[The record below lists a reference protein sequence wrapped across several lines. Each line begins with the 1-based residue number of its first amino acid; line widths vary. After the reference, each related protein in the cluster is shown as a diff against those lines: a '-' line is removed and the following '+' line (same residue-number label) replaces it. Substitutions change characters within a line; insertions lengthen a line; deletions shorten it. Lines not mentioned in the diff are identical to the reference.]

1 MQRNMD
7 YNSQPVFSVRDLV
20 QQMLGIFLYLFHQ
33 WKRILIVG
41 IIGSLIGFFYAF
53 FTPVKYVSK
62 ITFVVEESKSGL
74 GGLAGLAGQFGLDLG
89 GSSGGS
95 FFSGDNVILFLR
107 SESLCR
113 ETLLTPYNLDSS
125 VTLADRYAEV
135 TGLKKRWLNNKG
147 VGDISFAKFKNKS
160 LPRLEDSLMQIIIN
174 KEILEKDLIVSKPDK
189 KSSFLYLYS
198 SMRDEKLSYLFSERL
213 LDIATQKYI
222 QSKTKYKVA
231 NLASLQRRADSLSA
245 VLNAKTFVSASSQ
258 QSLVDVN
265 PAFRTATISSE
276 ISTREK
282 SMVATIFAEVVKNLE
297 ISKTILSQETPLIEI
312 VDKSNLPLQK
322 ERKGKIVHLVLG
334 GLLFVFIYSFF
345 LLMKRWIS
353 NN

>member
-1 MQRNMD
+1 MENNQQVSRPTFSIRELIGQLFSSIRFLLQNWKKLFFVG
-7 YNSQPVFSVRDLV
+7 VFGGVI
-20 QQMLGIFLYLFHQ
+20 GFLYA
-33 WKRILIVG
+33 WLI
-41 IIGSLIGFFYAF
+41 
-53 FTPVKYVSK
+53 PVKYVSK
-62 ITFVVEESKSGL
+62 IAFVVEESKSGL
-74 GGLAGLAGQFGLDLG
+74 GSLAGLAGQFGLDLG

-113 ETLLTPYNLDSS
+113 ETLLTPYNNDSS
-125 VTLADRYAEV
+125 KTLADKYAEV
-135 TGLKKRWLNNKG
+135 TGLKKKWAKKKE
-147 VGDISFAKFKNKS
+147 VGEISFAKYKNGV
-160 LPRLEDSLMQIIIN
+160 LPRLEDSLIQILIN
-174 KEILEKDLIVSKPDK
+174 KEILEHDLFVSKPDK

-213 LDIATQKYI
+213 LNIAAQKYI

-245 VLNAKTFVSASSQ
+245 VLNAKTFVAASSQ

-276 ISTREK
+276 ISAREK

-312 VDKSNLPLQK
+312 VDKSTLPLQK

-334 GLLFVFIYSFF
+334 GLLFMFIFSLF
-345 LLMKRWIS
+345 LLMKRWVTK
-353 NN
+353 N